1 MIFYDEYQ
9 ITQELIDEAY
19 EYAVLSR
26 SYTSNRHDFH
36 PGGLDNKQKKM
47 YEGKLGEKGVK
58 MFFMDNNVI
67 FEEDSTSYT
76 ERDEFDFLIEIGDR
90 EYTIDV
96 KTRTEHFHTRTLEMV
111 EQARRNPKDIYISTR
126 LYRED
131 NIVKILGWFT
141 KEDMFDANQIE
152 NQGYL
157 NNYVMYDKDLRPISE
172 LYDLYLSKCIDD

>member
-1 MIFYDEYQ
+1 MIFYDEYK

-19 EYAVLSR
+19 KYAVLSR

-76 ERDEFDFLIEIGDR
+76 ERDEFDFLIKIGDR

-96 KTRTEHFHTRTLEMV
+96 KTRTEHS
-111 EQARRNPKDIYISTR
+111 Y
-126 LYRED
+126 
-131 NIVKILGWFT
+131 
-141 KEDMFDANQIE
+141 
-152 NQGYL
+152 
-157 NNYVMYDKDLRPISE
+157 
-172 LYDLYLSKCIDD
+172 